1 MAFSLAGRALFA
13 AIGVLR
19 MQLRQ
24 LPFVLALFF
33 TCCWGLQSGAQDG
46 RGGPFFPPAK
56 RGLVHNDKRAFAGY
70 TIIAPL
76 ASKKTFLI
84 DLDGRVVH
92 SWNSDWQPAL
102 GARLL
107 EDGRLLRCGAMLPQE
122 QPFGGPGAAGRIQ
135 LFSWEGELLWNYE
148 FAVDRVLPHHDIT
161 PLPNGNVLIVAW
173 DKKTAEEAIAAGRS
187 VESIDNGQ
195 LLADC
200 LLEIKPTGKTT
211 GEIVWSW
218 HAWDHLIQDHDATKA
233 NFGAV
238 AEHPE
243 LIDVNLNEGMFGN
256 LGYPGRPRGFSDK
269 GDSRADISRDWTH
282 INSVA
287 YNAALD
293 QIVLS
298 VRAFS
303 EIWIIDHGTRVAES
317 AAHKGGRYGK
327 GGDLLYRWGNPA
339 TYRAGSKADQR
350 LFKQHD
356 AHWIPTGLPGAG
368 HILLFNN
375 GNNRPDGPYST
386 ADEIVTPVTSDG
398 HYPRQALTPF
408 EPREA
413 EWAYS
418 APEKRELFSMVVS
431 GAQRLPNGNT
441 LICSGANGT
450 LLEVTAGHEVV
461 WKYINPVQGN
471 FLGARGHGA
480 PGLGRGGLPSIHNA
494 VFRATRYGPD
504 YAAFRGKTLVPGR
517 LLAEVAGED
526 SVGQL
531 QSAAP

>member
-1 MAFSLAGRALFA
+1 
-13 AIGVLR
+13 

-24 LPFVLALFF
+24 HLFVIGLAC
-33 TCCWGLQSGAQDG
+33 TCFWCLQSDAQDSRVG
-46 RGGPFFPPAK
+46 ALVPAA
-56 RGLVHNDKRAFAGY
+56 RSGLVHSDKRAYAGY

-84 DLDGRVVH
+84 DMEGRVVH
-92 SWNSDWQPAL
+92 SWSSDWQPAL

-107 EDGRLLRCGAMLPQE
+107 EDGRLLRCGAMLPHE

-135 LFSWEGELLWNYE
+135 MFSWEGELLWNYE
-148 FAVDRVLPHHDIT
+148 FAADRLLPHHDIT

-173 DKKTAEEAIAAGRS
+173 DRKTTEEAMAAGRS
-187 VESIDNGQ
+187 IESIDNGQ

-211 GEIVWSW
+211 GEIVWKW
-218 HAWDHLIQDHDATKA
+218 HAWDHLIQDYDATKK

-238 AEHPE
+238 GEHPE
-243 LIDVNLNEGMFGN
+243 LIDVNLTEGMFGN
-256 LGYPGRPRGFSDK
+256 LELHPDARLAGRTRGFAEK
-269 GDSRADISRDWTH
+269 ANSRHDISRDWTH

-287 YNAALD
+287 YNSALD

-303 EIWIIDHGTRVAES
+303 EIWIIDHGITVAE
-317 AAHKGGRYGK
+317 AASHQGGRYGK
-327 GGDLLYRWGNPA
+327 GGDLLYRWGNAA
-339 TYRAGSKADQR
+339 TYRAGSKANQR

-375 GNNRPDGPYST
+375 GNNRPDVPYST
-386 ADEIVTPVTSDG
+386 ADEIVTPVTPEG
-398 HYPRQALTPF
+398 RYPVRALSPF
-408 EPREA
+408 EPKNV
-413 EWAYS
+413 EWTYA
-418 APEKRELFSMVVS
+418 APVKTELFSMVVS

-450 LLEVTAGHEVV
+450 LLEVTAEHDVV

-471 FLGARGHGA
+471 FLGARPHRELGT
-480 PGLGRGGLPSIHNA
+480 GRGGLPHIHNA
-494 VFRATRYGPD
+494 VFRANRYGPD
-504 YAAFRGKTLVPGR
+504 YPAFRDKALVPGKS
-517 LLAEVAGED
+517 LVEVALENAPGPVLNTAGEGD
-526 SVGQL
+526 RST
-531 QSAAP
+531 SAQ